1 MIPLVPFLV
10 AVNIVSLIVV
20 AIKFKDF
27 GLGFFHLSSIFFF
40 QTSGAIAYQMGYIR
54 PGLEESPLAAT
65 ILGRLIIYILFFL
78 SSYIFFRS
86 KPSYLLS
93 LRISLPALSRKSN
106 SCISPIPWLFFLRQS
121 SLVELILYL
130 SLVLLSFKSGSR
142 LDLTQV
148 QKMPYYASLIILMFY
163 LAHGIPAHRLRSVLI
178 LFLFPKLF
186 IGFLGWRGS
195 FAWIGTPLL
204 AFSYGTTLFSFISHN
219 LKHLLGLRVSR
230 WLLTTLPLL
239 VISLMVM
246 VVVPSILRGDSWSIG
261 TDSNPVANFL
271 GEIIGSPFWLGFYN
285 SSHNIIESGIF
296 WPLSSFIDIYINPF
310 FHFGSL
316 YDLTPFNMPLRY
328 DRYLTQQILSPDLI
342 ELGLGT
348 GGSLSGELA
357 SLEFDFSWIIGS
369 LVGLLSAALDTR
381 SFKPTFVMAS
391 SSPPVFRFVGLW
403 LASKIFYLP
412 RGTITEVFDMLPVLL
427 ILFYLVKTLHT
438 FSSPR

>member
-1 MIPLVPFLV
+1 MISLVSFLV
-10 AVNIVSLIVV
+10 AVNIVGLIVV

-27 GLGFFHLSSIFFF
+27 GLGFFHLSSLFFF
-40 QTSGAIAYQMGYIR
+40 QTSGAIAYQLGYIR
-54 PGLEESPLAAT
+54 PGLEGSPLVAT
-65 ILGRLIIYILFFL
+65 ILGRLTIYILFFL
-78 SSYIFFRS
+78 FSYIFFRS
-86 KPSYLLS
+86 NPSCLRS
-93 LRISLPALSRKSN
+93 LRISLPALSRKSS
-106 SCISPIPWLFFLRQS
+106 SCSSPIPWLFFLRLS
-121 SLVELILYL
+121 SFVELILYL
-130 SLVLLSFKSGSR
+130 GLVLFSFKSGSR
-142 LDLTQV
+142 LDLTQL
-148 QKMPYYASLIILMFY
+148 QKVPYYASLIILMFY

-204 AFSYGTTLFSFISHN
+204 AFAYGTTLFSFISSN
-219 LKHLLGLRVSR
+219 LKRLLGLRVSL

-239 VISLMVM
+239 VISLMGLVI
-246 VVVPSILRGDSWSIG
+246 VPSLLRGDSWHLG
-261 TDSNPVANFL
+261 TDSNPVAIFL

-285 SSHNIIESGIF
+285 SSYNIIESGIF
-296 WPLSSFIDIYINPF
+296 WPLSSFIDIYVNPF
-310 FHFGSL
+310 FHAGFL

-328 DRYLTQQILSPDLI
+328 DRYLSQQVLSPDLI

-357 SLEFDFSWIIGS
+357 SLKLDTSWIIGS
-369 LVGLLSAALDTR
+369 LVGVLSAALDTR
-381 SFKPTFVMAS
+381 YFKPTFVVAS

-412 RGTITEVFDMLPVLL
+412 RGTITEVFDMLPVFL

-438 FSSPR
+438 LSSPR